1 MLDDFLFV
9 LKTLYSYDE
18 ALDIACDL
26 LKKSP
31 EQSSIDAYQAAI
43 GEVCRLYDPK

>member
-1 MLDDFLFV
+1 MLNDLLFV

-26 LKKSP
+26 LGNTPK
-31 EQSSIDAYQAAI
+31 QSSIEAYHAAI
-43 GEVCRLYDPK
+43 GEVSRQYDNN